1 MNPTNIPLRLWLIQ
15 APDTWRNVA
24 LVESH
29 TPSEPCDKAARLL
42 GLNVGRFR
50 SMSTESGR
58 RLDQGLYGD
67 ILFAVNVTGI
77 LTIADAARLNS
88 TEVAALTADIDDCEE
103 FIAPRG

>member
-1 MNPTNIPLRLWLIQ
+1 MDYPNIPPRLWLIQ
-15 APDTWRNVA
+15 TPDTWRNVA

-29 TPSEPCDKAARLL
+29 TPAEACDEAARRL
-42 GLNVGRFR
+42 GLKVGKFR

-58 RLDQGLYGD
+58 RIDQGSYGD

-77 LTIADAARLNS
+77 LTTEDAKRLDS
-88 TEVAALTADIDDCEE
+88 AEVAALTEDIEDAEE

>member
-1 MNPTNIPLRLWLIQ
+1 MGPPSIPPRLWLIQ
-15 APDTWRNVA
+15 TPDTWRNVA

-29 TPSEPCDKAARLL
+29 TPAEACDKAARLL
-42 GLNVGRFR
+42 GLDVGPFR
-50 SMSTESGR
+50 SVSTESGR

-77 LTIADAARLNS
+77 LTIADAARLDS
-88 TEVAALTADIDDCEE
+88 PEVAALTADIDDCEE